1 MSSGFSVVQEEDLVL
16 PSHEQRLGFV
26 ESRMGDAG
34 SILHE
39 LVGHRGNTHYRQTTG
54 RVGYLEETARTHE
67 DRLAFLEAEAIKDRI
82 LRRNIHW
89 PFKEASNEVRENFDA
104 GRPFTAVAEE
114 QEARLDWRPGSTG
127 GQVAEEW
134 IHRFPVSRENF
145 DEMRAG
151 KKQRVAQS
159 GEDSEQTMIAK
170 TQHLEQQLDDTQQ
183 PDNDEEQCDTQQ
195 PADCEDKL
203 TDL

>member
-1 MSSGFSVVQEEDLVL
+1 MAEGGGFSRVQEEDLVV

-54 RVGYLEETARTHE
+54 RVGSLEETAKTHE
-67 DRLAFLEAEAIKDRI
+67 DRLKFLEAEAIKDRI
-82 LRRNIHW
+82 LRRNIGW

-104 GRPFTAVAEE
+104 GRPFTEVAEE
-114 QEARLDWRPGSTG
+114 QETRLDWRPGAPP
-127 GQVAEEW
+127 GQVAQSW

-145 DEMRAG
+145 DEMR
-151 KKQRVAQS
+151 KKQRVAPS
-159 GEDSEQTMIAK
+159 GEDSE
-170 TQHLEQQLDDTQQ
+170 HREQQIDLTQQ